1 MDDSIYLQL
10 AYWHLGTIVPAFA
23 IGTFLF
29 LKRKGSSAHKL
40 LGKIYMILML
50 CTAVISLFMSAKV
63 GPTLFNHFGFIHLFA
78 VLILYSVPSAYFA
91 IKKGNV
97 KKHSGNMIGLY
108 VGGLLIAGS
117 FTLMPGRLLNSWIF
131 G

>member
-1 MDDSIYLQL
+1 
-10 AYWHLGTIVPAFA
+10 
-23 IGTFLF
+23 
-29 LKRKGSSAHKL
+29 
-40 LGKIYMILML
+40 
-50 CTAVISLFMSAKV
+50 MSARV